1 MSDLKKLA
9 KRLMTLDDRIIAC
22 MKCGMCQA
30 VCPMFGATMMEAD
43 VARGKLAL
51 VDNLAHEMI
60 ADPDAVAA
68 AVREAVLAA
77 RRDGPL
83 PRAEDPTRTTDAVAR
98 AHRDSYREVLG
109 W

>member
-60 ADPDAVAA
+60 ADPEAVADK
-68 AVREAVLAA
+68 LAA
-77 RRDGPL
+77 ACCAAPVR
-83 PRAEDPTRTTDAVAR
+83 PTAPPV
-98 AHRDSYREVLG
+98 
-109 W
+109 

>member
-51 VDNLAHEMI
+51 VDNLGKVSWSYTAPNGL
-60 ADPDAVAA
+60 ALTTRPWPTSWAA
-68 AVREAVLAA
+68 ACCAAPVR
-77 RRDGPL
+77 
-83 PRAEDPTRTTDAVAR
+83 PTAPPV
-98 AHRDSYREVLG
+98 
-109 W
+109 